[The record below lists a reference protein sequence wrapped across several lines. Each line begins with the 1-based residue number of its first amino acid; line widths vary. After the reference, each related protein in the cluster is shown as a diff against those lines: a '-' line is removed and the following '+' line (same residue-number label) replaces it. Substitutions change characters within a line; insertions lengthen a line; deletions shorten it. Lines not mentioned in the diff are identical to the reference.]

1 MTNSHPNQT
10 TRDARIKAQQERQQG
25 EPIIQVRD
33 LENSFGSHVVH
44 EHLNLD
50 LYRGEIVG
58 VVGGSGTG
66 KSVLLRSILGLR
78 PPTSGQVTVFGQ
90 NLAQLNSDERSLI
103 ERRFGVL
110 FQQGAL
116 FSSLTVI
123 ENIAVPLIEIMKM
136 DRASAEDLAR
146 IKIALAGLPA
156 LAADKYP
163 SELSGGMIKRAA
175 LARALA
181 LDPEVLFLDEPT
193 AGLDPIGANEFDELI
208 LTLRDALG
216 FTVFLVTHDLDTLY
230 TICDRVA
237 VLSQKRVIINDR
249 IEVVEHFDDPWVQ
262 DYFQGPRGRAA
273 QQAQTRR
280 QENS

>member
-1 MTNSHPNQT
+1 MTNSHPNQA

-50 LYRGEIVG
+50 LYSGEIVG

>member
-1 MTNSHPNQT
+1 MNKP
-10 TRDARIKAQQERQQG
+10 TRDERIAAQEKRQQG
-25 EPIIQVRD
+25 QPIIRIRD
-33 LENSFGSHVVH
+33 LKNSFGSHVVH
-44 EHLNLD
+44 EHLDMD
-50 LYRGEIVG
+50 LYGGEIVG

-78 PPTSGQVTVFGQ
+78 PPNAGQITVFGQ
-90 NLAQLNSDERSLI
+90 NINDLDPDARSLI

-116 FSSLTVI
+116 FSSLTVL
-123 ENIAVPLIEIMKM
+123 ENVAVPFIEIMKM
-136 DRASAEDLAR
+136 DRPSAEELGR

-156 LAADKYP
+156 NAATKYP

-193 AGLDPIGANEFDELI
+193 AGLDPIGASEFDELI

-216 FTVFLVTHDLDTLY
+216 LTVFLVTHDLDTLY

-249 IEVVEHFDDPWVQ
+249 IEVVERFSYPWVQ